1 MNEAETERERADALY
16 RLSNLLAGAHH
27 TDEVLDLIVNES
39 ARLVGTDSA
48 FIRLLDGGVLV
59 PSAGTESMA
68 GYLADSAKTL
78 PTLSVGV
85 GATAMGHVMASK
97 NPLVFD
103 DLSEEEL
110 IPPPVVLF
118 SKNMVSKPGL

>member
-68 GYLADSAKTL
+68 GYLADSAITL